1 MVCEGTTASVE
12 PVDDI
17 FIGLDLTVIPV
28 GHQALGILGS
38 KTGDVEIGKAT
49 SEQVVIE
56 SITAVDMSEGFFSL
70 RD

>member
-1 MVCEGTTASVE
+1 MVCKGPATAVE

-17 FIGLDLTVIPV
+17 FIGLDLAVISI

-38 KTGDVEIGKAT
+38 KTGDVEIGKTT
-49 SEQVVIE
+49 SEKVVIE
-56 SITAVDMSEGFFSL
+56 GITGVDMSEGFFSL